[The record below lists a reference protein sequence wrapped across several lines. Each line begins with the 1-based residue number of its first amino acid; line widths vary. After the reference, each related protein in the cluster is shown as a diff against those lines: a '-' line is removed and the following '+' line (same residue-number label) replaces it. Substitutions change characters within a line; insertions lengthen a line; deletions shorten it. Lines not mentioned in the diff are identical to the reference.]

1 MKKKKISKIKTF
13 YLPSLRPINNRI
25 WTNLALQLLALSPI
39 RATAMICIC
48 SEDLIVV
55 TTWLEIKWW
64 WSMDVIPLAEWSWE
78 LLPERISISDIIIN
92 IKMDQTSTWT
102 KALEIDIYIRLLN
115 YHLNTEAQEARI
127 SET

>member
-1 MKKKKISKIKTF
+1 
-13 YLPSLRPINNRI
+13 
-25 WTNLALQLLALSPI
+25 
-39 RATAMICIC
+39 
-48 SEDLIVV
+48 
-55 TTWLEIKWW
+55 
-64 WSMDVIPLAEWSWE
+64 MDVIPLAEWSWE